1 MDMTAIR
8 EKVCKLLALSN
19 SSNENE
25 AAMALAKA
33 QQIILLHK
41 LSIAECLAAGSFVSE
56 EAIIRH
62 GVPLVATKKV
72 ALWQANICQHL
83 AKHNDCRIFLCSGIG
98 IVIYGRD
105 SDIRMV
111 RIMLDYCIAQMW
123 NIAPRGKGKI
133 FSDSW
138 YLGCIATIGQKL
150 DDMKREALKAVTT
163 FGLVKYE
170 EQSKKVDTYIKKN
183 VNVGTAKESSQ
194 TIDNRAYHQGR
205 LDGEKIKL
213 SQQGAVSCQS

>member
-1 MDMTAIR
+1 MDMTAIKER
-8 EKVCKLLALSN
+8 VCKLLARSN

-25 AAMALAKA
+25 AALALAKA

-41 LSIAECLAAGSFVSE
+41 LSIAECLAAGSFVAE

-62 GVPLVATKKV
+62 GVPLVSAKKV

-83 AKHNDCRIFLCSGIG
+83 SKHNDCRIFLCSGIG
-98 IVIYGRD
+98 IVIYGRE

-138 YLGCIATIGQKL
+138 YLGCINTIGRKL
-150 DDMKREALKAVTT
+150 DEMKREALKAVTT
-163 FGLVKYE
+163 YGLVKYE

-183 VNVGTAKESSQ
+183 VKVGTAKESSQ

-205 LDGEKIKL
+205 LDGERINVSQRGEL
-213 SQQGAVSCQS
+213 S